1 MGNKQNPT
9 QIYMPR
15 SVRLG
20 TPLPLDPEIEK
31 TRKKLRKQAKY
42 NQWRLIPQTSTSSAP
57 PVGNIW
63 EDISL
68 PSENE
73 STYIWKDI
81 SLSSENESSSKET
94 TPPQTPQPTNP
105 VEPKPEQKST
115 MAQPEQTLREWA
127 RQDVAQEPLCITYPD
142 AANFELKTGL
152 IHLLPN
158 FRGVENE
165 DPHKFLKDFH
175 VVCSGMKPHN
185 VTEDQIKLRA
195 FPFAV
200 QDSARD

>member
-1 MGNKQNPT
+1 MESKQNPT
-9 QIYMPR
+9 RIYMPR
-15 SVRLG
+15 SLRIG
-20 TPLPLDPEIEK
+20 TPLPLDSEIEK
-31 TRKKLRKQAKY
+31 TTKKLRKQAKH
-42 NQWRLIPQTSTSSAP
+42 NKWQLIPQTSTSSAP
-57 PVGNIW
+57 LVSNIW
-63 EDISL
+63 E
-68 PSENE
+68 
-73 STYIWKDI
+73 DI
-81 SLSSENESSSKET
+81 SLSSENESTTPTPSSKET

-105 VEPKPEQKST
+105 VEPEAEQKPT
-115 MAQPEQTLREWA
+115 MAQHEQTLREWA
-127 RQDVAQEPLCITYPD
+127 RQDVAQQPLCITYPA

-185 VTEDQIKLRA
+185 ITEDQIKLRA